1 MKKLNGVTVA
11 MVTPFNENGEVN
23 LEAVRNLSS
32 FLIDKGVDALFPLGT
47 TGEMYRLS
55 IAERKEIAETV
66 LKEAAGRVTV
76 YLHTGAMRMD
86 ETIELSQH
94 AEKIGADGIGVVTP
108 SYFNVNDRELEEY
121 YTAVA
126 ESVSENFPVY
136 LYNIPQCSANDLSAE
151 VAEKLYQKH
160 SNIVGIKYSYPDIMK
175 TNKYLEIGDGQFSVM
190 HGTDKLMHTLLTLG
204 CAGVVSG
211 ISSVYPEPFVALYQ
225 AYQNNDQEKILKV
238 KKIAGKFVETLK
250 AGTNL
255 AYFKAAL
262 NRRGIKAGYMRR
274 PQLEL
279 TAAEKEELYANLD
292 ILEDQLKLL

>member
-66 LKEAAGRVTV
+66 LK
-76 YLHTGAMRMD
+76 GAMRMD